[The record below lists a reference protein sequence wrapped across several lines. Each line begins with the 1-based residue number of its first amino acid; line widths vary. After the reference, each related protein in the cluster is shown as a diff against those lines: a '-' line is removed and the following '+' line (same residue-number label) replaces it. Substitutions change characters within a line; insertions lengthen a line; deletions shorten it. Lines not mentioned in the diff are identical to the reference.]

1 MHRVSTRIS
10 VVIIV
15 LLVVTTGISSSQ
27 QVQSENWEL
36 FSAGIKMALKGE
48 NPGLQQSAILLVI
61 KHGEKLDIKDAVP
74 DMIRCYR
81 NAKDDFSKKLA
92 LLAIFQI
99 DKDSAFELLFEQ
111 LNAQTADAKQEITK
125 LYSR

>member
-1 MHRVSTRIS
+1 MHRVSTRIG
-10 VVIIV
+10 VFIIV

-27 QVQSENWEL
+27 NVQSENWKL
-36 FSAGIKMALKGE
+36 FSAGIKMALKGD
-48 NPGLQQSAILLVI
+48 NPGVQQSAILLVI
-61 KHGEKLDIKDAVP
+61 KHGEKLDIKDAVS

-81 NAKDDFSKKLA
+81 NAKDVFSRELA
-92 LLAIFQI
+92 LLAIFQV

-111 LNAQTADAKQEITK
+111 LNAQTADAKKEITR

>member
-10 VVIIV
+10 VFVIV

-36 FSAGIKMALKGE
+36 FSAGIKMALKGV
-48 NPGLQQSAILLVI
+48 NTGVQQSAILLVI
-61 KHGEKLDIKDAVP
+61 KYGEKLDIKDAVP

-81 NAKDDFSKKLA
+81 KATDDFSKKLT

-111 LNAQTADAKQEITK
+111 LNTQTANAKREITK

>member
-10 VVIIV
+10 VLIIV

-27 QVQSENWEL
+27 RVQSENWEL

-48 NPGLQQSAILLVI
+48 NPGVQQSAILMII
-61 KHGEKLDIKDAVP
+61 KYGGKLDVEDAVP
-74 DMIRCYR
+74 DLIRHYR
-81 NAKDDFSKKLA
+81 NANDDFSRKLA

-111 LNAQTADAKQEITK
+111 LNAQTADAKREISK

>member
-1 MHRVSTRIS
+1 MHRASAKIS
-10 VVIIV
+10 MLIIV
-15 LLVVTTGISSSQ
+15 LLVVTTGLSSSQ

-48 NPGLQQSAILLVI
+48 NPGVQQSAILLVI

-81 NAKDDFSKKLA
+81 NAKDDFSRKLA
-92 LLAIFQI
+92 ILAIFQV

-111 LNAQTADAKQEITK
+111 LNAQTADAKREITK